1 MVHVSFFTLFMKQ
14 TSLAGTTK
22 HLILSLHGHNN
33 TSYLIYA
40 RLPRESTLTQQ
51 NILSLL
57 RFDWLLL
64 RLGKAHNILCSL
76 RFQRLVRLVSLQ
88 QFNTSY
94 LNYALKGSSYDMTG
108 SNACPDPPPNG
119 SQGVLLQKKSVFPT
133 CLWKSDLIKAK
144 KGSFVYKISDDYRS
158 VYIRCS
164 CLGNRVWGI
173 VDNQNGYISSIVNTR
188 HNAPIC
194 YTLDH

>member
-1 MVHVSFFTLFMKQ
+1 MKKK
-14 TSLAGTTK
+14 SLAGTTK

-94 LNYALKGSSYDMTG
+94 LNYALKGSSYDMAG

-119 SQGVLLQKKSVFPT
+119 SQGVLLQTKKNVFPT
-133 CLWKSDLIKAK
+133 FLWKRDLIKAK

-158 VYIRCS
+158 VYIYTLLVSGES
-164 CLGNRVWGI
+164 CLGHRRQSKRI
-173 VDNQNGYISSIVNTR
+173 YFIDR
-188 HNAPIC
+188 ENAPQC
-194 YTLDH
+194 FYMLHFGPLKGTLYS